1 MAGQHSIRPLVPPTR
16 RKDRFGKRELG
27 VWLQSGTVQDLSKV
41 IFSSVLRAKTCAFT
55 SHGIHDP
62 YGSWKDG
69 RVLSTPPFCLC
80 HHRVPVLMV
89 CEPMATKI
97 APWSHPSKGYVHPTH
112 GARGNGYLV
121 EMCCLPSCLED
132 TAPPETGRFA
142 RNDRKVI
149 IAPPLSTVLSLDYYK
164 VQGQEAFRKLPSF
177 PPPKCHYYGFT
188 WVRCSSIL
196 GASSAKFLGFAA
208 LPRRVRQVRRR

>member
-16 RKDRFGKRELG
+16 RKDRFGKK
-27 VWLQSGTVQDLSKV
+27 GTARLVAIWHCEDLSKV
-41 IFSSVLRAKTCAFT
+41 IFSSVLRATNCAFT

-97 APWSHPSKGYVHPTH
+97 DPWSHPSKGYVHPTH

-149 IAPPLSTVLSLDYYK
+149 IAPPYRPCYHWTITKSRGRRRLGSSP
-164 VQGQEAFRKLPSF
+164 PSPPEGSHRGF
-177 PPPKCHYYGFT
+177 P

>member
-1 MAGQHSIRPLVPPTR
+1 M
-16 RKDRFGKRELG
+16 
-27 VWLQSGTVQDLSKV
+27 
-41 IFSSVLRAKTCAFT
+41 
-55 SHGIHDP
+55 
-62 YGSWKDG
+62 
-69 RVLSTPPFCLC
+69 LSTPPFCLC

-97 APWSHPSKGYVHPTH
+97 DPWSQPSKGYVHPTH

-177 PPPKCHYYGFT
+177 PPQVSLLWIHLGSLQQHSWCLKRQVLGL
-188 WVRCSSIL
+188 RGSSTSST
-196 GASSAKFLGFAA
+196 ASSAA
-208 LPRRVRQVRRR
+208 LRSRTRRA

>member
-1 MAGQHSIRPLVPPTR
+1 MGIWPIRFATN
-16 RKDRFGKRELG
+16 
-27 VWLQSGTVQDLSKV
+27 
-41 IFSSVLRAKTCAFT
+41 CAFT

-97 APWSHPSKGYVHPTH
+97 DPWSHPSKGYVHPTH

-149 IAPPLSTVLSLDYYK
+149 IAPPYRPCYHWTITKSRGRRRLGSSPPSPPRVSLLWIHLGSLQQHSWCLKRQVLGPPGSST
-164 VQGQEAFRKLPSF
+164 
-177 PPPKCHYYGFT
+177 
-188 WVRCSSIL
+188 SST
-196 GASSAKFLGFAA
+196 ASSVA
-208 LPRRVRQVRRR
+208 LRSRTRRA